1 MVQADLPCWFANT
14 REGDDMMKFGCR
26 AVLLG
31 AACVAAALMQL
42 APGSVA
48 RCVAAPTMAEEP
60 VSRLPLPNDNPF
72 PISAAVT
79 VSAGTDLYFLS
90 GAVPPMINKDAPKG
104 STAAYGDM
112 ETEATNALTAIKGTL
127 ERLGLTMGDVIKM
140 TAFLVADPATGKL
153 DFDGF
158 MTGYKK
164 FFATPEQPN
173 KPARSAVQVA
183 ALVAPGALVEIE
195 VVAAKPHK
203 RHAKAMMSAK

>member
-1 MVQADLPCWFANT
+1 
-14 REGDDMMKFGCR
+14 MMKFDCR
-26 AVLLG
+26 LRIVWG
-31 AACVAAALMQL
+31 AALLAAAMLQV
-42 APGSVA
+42 APA
-48 RCVAAPTMAEEP
+48 RADEP
-60 VSRLPLPNDNPF
+60 VSRLALPDNNPF

-112 ETEATNALTAIKGTL
+112 ETEATNALNSIKGTL
-127 ERLGLTMGDVIKM
+127 DKLGLSVGDVIKM

-164 FFATPEQPN
+164 FFGTPEQPN

-195 VVAAKPHK
+195 VVAAKRHK
-203 RHAKAMMSAK
+203 ANLKAGKSAK

>member
-1 MVQADLPCWFANT
+1 MLPAQT
-14 REGDDMMKFGCR
+14 TGDAMMKFDDRRGIFFGAGLLA
-26 AVLLG
+26 AVLLQVAPAIMLG
-31 AACVAAALMQL
+31 AA
-42 APGSVA
+42 APA
-48 RCVAAPTMAEEP
+48 MAEEP
-60 VSRLPLPNDNPF
+60 VSRLALPDNNPF

-79 VSAGTDLYFLS
+79 VSAGTNLYFLS
-90 GAVPPMINKDAPKG
+90 GAVPPMVNKDAPKG

-112 ETEATNALTAIKGTL
+112 ETQATNALTSIKGTL
-127 ERLGLTMGDVIKM
+127 DKLGLTMGDVIKM

-164 FFATPEQPN
+164 FFGTPEQPN
-173 KPARSAVQVA
+173 KPARSAVQIA

-203 RHAKAMMSAK
+203 AGAKAVKSAK

>member
-1 MVQADLPCWFANT
+1 
-14 REGDDMMKFGCR
+14 MMRFDR
-26 AVLLG
+26 RQWMSLG
-31 AACVAAALMQL
+31 AGLLAAAQL
-42 APGSVA
+42 LVAGSAVAPA
-48 RCVAAPTMAEEP
+48 MAAEEP
-60 VSRLPLPNDNPF
+60 VSRLALPDNNPF

-79 VSAGTDLYFLS
+79 VNAGTNLYFLS
-90 GAVPPMINKDAPKG
+90 GSTPSVINKDAPKD

-112 ETEATNALTAIKGTL
+112 ETQTTSVLTKIQGTL
-127 ERLGLTMGDVIKM
+127 EKLGLTPGDVIKM

-164 FFATPEQPN
+164 FFGTPEQPN
-173 KPARSAVQVA
+173 KPARSAVQIA

-203 RHAKAMMSAK
+203 VHLKAGKSAK